1 MMGRLHWIPASDSL
15 FGADSQR
22 EKWNGIRIGTV
33 WRSPAQKRGS
43 FLHRRLIEIGQ
54 RGIAVRSLGGC
65 RAGEMRLTR
74 FLRNSKVTVGEIV
87 EEAAMRTQAR
97 VAGRHV
103 LAVQDTTSLRENSDG
118 RSLKSHP
125 VIAVDAETGSV
136 LGLVHASF
144 FANEGGKRNARK
156 ERGFALKA
164 SRRWLDGAEA
174 AAGLREAGALCV
186 TVVADRESDIY
197 EMFALKPAP
206 VELLIRAAQDR
217 ALEEGGRLFA
227 HLASQPVT
235 GQISLDLPAAP
246 GRAARTIEIALRFC
260 RARIKRP
267 GNRNSDCDLPE
278 SVAVNLI
285 EAREINPPEGEEGAL
300 WRLITSHEV
309 ESFEDAR
316 YLTGLY
322 RRRWQ
327 IEELFRTLKTRGFDI
342 ERVTIAEGPFEKLA
356 AAALVAAVSVLQ
368 LVQERDGRA
377 KRPLEDV
384 FHADERQALEAA
396 SKSLEGKTERQ
407 KNPHPKGS
415 LAYAAWVCA
424 RLGGWTGYYGNPGPI
439 VMLRGLHQ
447 FRAIQHGWTL
457 AQNV

>member
-1 MMGRLHWIPASDSL
+1 M
-15 FGADSQR
+15 
-22 EKWNGIRIGTV
+22 
-33 WRSPAQKRGS
+33 
-43 FLHRRLIEIGQ
+43 GQ
-54 RGIAVRSLGGC
+54 RGIAVRSLGGG

-74 FLRNSKVTVGEIV
+74 FLRNRKVTVGEIV
-87 EEAAMRTQAR
+87 EAAAMRTNAR

-103 LAVQDTTSLRENSDG
+103 LAVQDTTSVREKNGG

-125 VIAVDAETGSV
+125 VIAVDAESGSA

-144 FANEGGKRNARK
+144 LANEGGKRKTRK
-156 ERGFALKA
+156 QRGFAVKA

-174 AAGLREAGALCV
+174 AAALREAGALCV

-197 EMFALKPAP
+197 EMFAFKPVP

-217 ALEEGGRLFA
+217 ALAEGGRLFA
-227 HLASQPVT
+227 HVASQPLA
-235 GQISLDLPAAP
+235 GRISVDLPAAP
-246 GRAARTIEIALRFC
+246 GRSARTADVALRFC
-260 RARIKRP
+260 RAHIERP
-267 GNRNSDCDLPE
+267 GNRKTDCDLPQ
-278 SVAVNLI
+278 SIPVNLI
-285 EAREINPPEGEEGAL
+285 EARETCPPQGQEGAL
-300 WRLITSHEV
+300 WRLITTHEV
-309 ESFEDAR
+309 NSFEDAR

-322 RRRWQ
+322 RHRWQ
-327 IEELFRTLKTRGFDI
+327 IEEVFRTLKTRGFDI
-342 ERVTIAEGPFEKLA
+342 ERVTIAEAPFEKLA
-356 AAALVAAVSVLQ
+356 AAALVAAVSVMQ

-396 SKSLEGKTERQ
+396 SASLEGKTERQ

-424 RLGGWTGYYGNPGPI
+424 RLGGWTGYYGKPGPI

>member
-1 MMGRLHWIPASDSL
+1 M
-15 FGADSQR
+15 
-22 EKWNGIRIGTV
+22 
-33 WRSPAQKRGS
+33 
-43 FLHRRLIEIGQ
+43 GQ
-54 RGIAVRSLGGC
+54 RGIAVRSLGGG

-74 FLRNSKVTVGEIV
+74 FLRNPKVTVGAIV
-87 EEAAMRTQAR
+87 AEAAVRTQTR

-103 LAVQDTTSLRENSDG
+103 LAIQDTTSLRDKCDG
-118 RSLKSHP
+118 RSLKGHP
-125 VIAVDAETGSV
+125 IIAVDAETGSV

-144 FANEGGKRNARK
+144 LASEGGKRDTRK

-174 AAGLREAGALCV
+174 AAGLREAGAICV

-197 EMFALKPAP
+197 EIFARKPAP

-227 HLASQPVT
+227 HLASQPLA
-235 GQISLDLPAAP
+235 GRISVDLPAAP
-246 GRAARTIEIALRFC
+246 GRPARKAEIALRFC
-260 RARIKRP
+260 HARIKRP
-267 GNRNSDCDLPE
+267 GNRDKDCDQPE
-278 SVAVNLI
+278 SIAVNLI
-285 EAREINPPEGEEGAL
+285 EAREINPPEGQEAAL
-300 WRLITSHEV
+300 WRLITTHAV
-309 ESFEDAR
+309 TSFEDAR

-327 IEELFRTLKTRGFDI
+327 IEELFRILKTRGFDI
-342 ERVTIAEGPFEKLA
+342 ERVTIAEGPFEKLT

-384 FHADERQALEAA
+384 FHADERQALEAVSA
-396 SKSLEGKTERQ
+396 SLEGKTERQ
-407 KNPHPKGS
+407 KNPHPNGS

-424 RLGGWTGYYGNPGPI
+424 RLGGWTGYYGKPGPI

-447 FRAIQHGWTL
+447 FRAIQHGWSL